1 MDVGEK
7 YTEYSW
13 EDKKGMDIRL
23 TIYDEDDDDK
33 EIEWV
38 EIGWTKAK

>member
-1 MDVGEK
+1 MRRN
-7 YTEYSW
+7 THMC
-13 EDKKGMDIRL
+13 DKKGMDIRL